1 MVPLVKDLNNFLVG
15 LKKKVGGKSTMHLGE
30 LAEWCLNNCKVP
42 EDTEELQDET
52 FVVCYSVFLGD
63 EDEVPVDH
71 EEGDQ
76 FRFFY
81 TTLRLIK
88 ESSHCKIVLQT
99 DGTYKIV
106 WQGNPL
112 LLIGTSDFD
121 RVFHPLGLSLNSREA
136 Q

>member
-1 MVPLVKDLNNFLVG
+1 MN
-15 LKKKVGGKSTMHLGE
+15 LGE
-30 LAEWCLNNCKVP
+30 LAAWCLKNCKMPV
-42 EDTEELQDET
+42 DTEELQDEP
-52 FVVCYSVFLGD
+52 FVVCYSVYLGD
-63 EDEVPVDH
+63 EEELPVDH

-81 TTLRLIK
+81 TTLALIK
-88 ESSHCKIVLQT
+88 KSSHCKIVIQT